1 MVRLATWMPF
11 RPASRELAFF
21 TGVEVAEATI
31 RHVTEQAGAAY
42 VRIQEEQTGTLLREQ
57 PESPAG
63 PKVELMSVDGC
74 FIQMVGGEWKE
85 VKTVALGVVK
95 EPVEERGEQVVH
107 TRELTYFS
115 RMSESGQFQQA
126 ALVEI
131 HERGVEKAETVC
143 AVSDGA
149 EWIPTFVDYHRADAV
164 RILDFAHAMEY
175 VTQAGQ
181 AAHEHLPCPEELTT
195 MQERS
200 TFKQVQFQQWLKR
213 QRHELKT
220 GEVGKVLDELSRLQ
234 TLMQESHIES
244 AVETITKKL
253 AYLRARQA
261 MLAYATFQAQ
271 GYPIG
276 SGSVESA
283 NKLVVQSRMKGAGM
297 RWEPAHVNAILALRN
312 LACNDRWDQGW
323 QAIRKQWQHE
333 AQVQRTQR
341 AARSS
346 LQSAGEPSSPAVPP
360 IQTQASDQPEM
371 PPVNMVPATQQTP
384 PVVEGTGGS
393 QPTRPATT
401 HPWRRPFLR
410 QRVAS

>member
-42 VRIQEEQTGTLLREQ
+42 VRIQEEQTVTLLREQ

-234 TLMQESHIES
+234 TLMRGVPHRVSSGDDYQEAGLSARTASDAGLCDLSSAGLSHWEWQRG
-244 AVETITKKL
+244 ECQQ
-253 AYLRARQA
+253 ARGA
-261 MLAYATFQAQ
+261 K
-271 GYPIG
+271 PH
-276 SGSVESA
+276 ER
-283 NKLVVQSRMKGAGM
+283 SR
-297 RWEPAHVNAILALRN
+297 HALGTST
-312 LACNDRWDQGW
+312 C
-323 QAIRKQWQHE
+323 
-333 AQVQRTQR
+333 QRHPR
-341 AARSS
+341 AAQ
-346 LQSAGEPSSPAVPP
+346 LG
-360 IQTQASDQPEM
+360 
-371 PPVNMVPATQQTP
+371 
-384 PVVEGTGGS
+384 
-393 QPTRPATT
+393 
-401 HPWRRPFLR
+401 L
-410 QRVAS
+410 